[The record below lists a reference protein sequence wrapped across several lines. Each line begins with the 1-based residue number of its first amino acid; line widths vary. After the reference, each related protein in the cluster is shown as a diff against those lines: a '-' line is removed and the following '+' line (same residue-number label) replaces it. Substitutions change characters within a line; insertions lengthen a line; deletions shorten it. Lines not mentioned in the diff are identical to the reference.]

1 MILKDAKFEDLII
14 KELTIGEFI
23 PIVEKMRDSSMEAQM
38 EMMQKCVYDAS
49 GNLMGEAVK
58 SLPGS
63 CYMALLG
70 IIKELHG
77 MNEKKD

>member
-1 MILKDAKFEDLII
+1 MILKDAKFEDLTI

-23 PIVEKMRDSSMEAQM
+23 PIVEKMTTNPVQAQM

-49 GNLMGEAVK
+49 GNLMMEAVK
-58 SLPGS
+58 TLPGS
-63 CYMALLG
+63 SYMALWNA
-70 IIKELHG
+70 IKELHG